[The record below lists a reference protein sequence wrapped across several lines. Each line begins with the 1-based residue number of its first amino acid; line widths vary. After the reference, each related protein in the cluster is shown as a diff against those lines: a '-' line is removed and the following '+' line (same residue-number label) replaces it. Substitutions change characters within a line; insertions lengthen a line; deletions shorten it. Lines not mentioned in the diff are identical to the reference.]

1 MHKMLDFEPVLV
13 YNYFVGKCYDKCCK
27 FCFYVLFG
35 AYIDD
40 FTLFYIRY
48 ELKSIGGVGLKK
60 FIESAKNTFFYAGL
74 SKEEY
79 GQISDEINKNNRQSL
94 MIFSG
99 ITCAFLLFMV
109 CLSFLYSGAQ
119 PNRWLYVTALIG
131 TAIVFL
137 TGKFAAKNNP
147 LLLRTGLYA
156 FVGIIFLFGILLGI
170 LKNPNGHTVTFI
182 ALLLTVPLLFTD
194 RPIKVIVCLI
204 VSAVVFIFIAMRY
217 KTGEAL
223 ATDVINVLIFC
234 ANSIIVSTY
243 MMKVKCQRF
252 LYAYKLS
259 VLSETDLLTGLH
271 NRNSYEQNLKRYADC
286 GDQTLYCIFIDV
298 NGLHEMN
305 NTKGHDAGDKMLQ
318 FIASALEEQFELN
331 DIYRIGGDEFV
342 VFENNGSEEDIC
354 RRIGNVIS
362 SAEKE
367 SYYISVGYEKS
378 KGTDIDISELIK
390 AAEKKMYEAKRNFYQ
405 QKGIDRRARA

>member
-1 MHKMLDFEPVLV
+1 MKNIV
-13 YNYFVGKCYDKCCK
+13 
-27 FCFYVLFG
+27 
-35 AYIDD
+35 
-40 FTLFYIRY
+40 
-48 ELKSIGGVGLKK
+48 
-60 FIESAKNTFFYAGL
+60 ESAKNTIFYAGL

-79 GQISDEINKNNRQSL
+79 DQISGEIHKSNRQSL
-94 MIFSG
+94 MIFSA
-99 ITCAFLLFMV
+99 ITCVFLIFMV
-109 CLSFLYSGAQ
+109 CLSFIYPGAQ
-119 PNRWLYVTALIG
+119 PNRVLYVTASVG

-137 TGKFAAKNNP
+137 IGKFVTKDNP
-147 LLLRTGLYA
+147 VLLQTGLYA

-170 LKNPNGHTVTFI
+170 LKNPDGHTVTFI

-194 RPIKVIVCLI
+194 RPIRVIICLI
-204 VSAVVFIFIAMRY
+204 VSAIVFIFIAKHY

-252 LYAYKLS
+252 LYAYKIS

-286 GDQTLYCIFIDV
+286 GEQTLYCIFIDA

-342 VFENNGSEEDIC
+342 VFENNDSEEDIR
-354 RRIGNVIS
+354 RRIENVINNV
-362 SAEKE
+362 EKE
-367 SYYISVGYEKS
+367 SYYVSVGYEKA
-378 KGTDIDISELIK
+378 KGANIDMSELIK
-390 AAEKKMYEAKRNFYQ
+390 ASEKKMYEAKKLFYQ